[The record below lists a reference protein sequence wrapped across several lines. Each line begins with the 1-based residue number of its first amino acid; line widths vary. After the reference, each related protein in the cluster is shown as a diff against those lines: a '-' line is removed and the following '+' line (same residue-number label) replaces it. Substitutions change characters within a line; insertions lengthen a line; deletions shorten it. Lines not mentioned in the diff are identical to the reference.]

1 MVRLKLIESADG
13 THTPKDG
20 MYLVDYIP
28 DTDELGLG
36 ELHASPDVTDAKIFA
51 DASSAFAYWKQQS
64 KRVPLRT
71 DGKPNRPLTAWS
83 VLIETVEKS
92 HE

>member
-13 THTPKDG
+13 SPTPQNG
-20 MYLVDYIP
+20 MYLVDYVP

-36 ELHASPDVTDAKIFA
+36 ELHASSNVIEAKIFA
-51 DASSAFAYWKQQS
+51 DAGAAFAYWKQQS
-64 KRVPLRT
+64 KRVPIRP